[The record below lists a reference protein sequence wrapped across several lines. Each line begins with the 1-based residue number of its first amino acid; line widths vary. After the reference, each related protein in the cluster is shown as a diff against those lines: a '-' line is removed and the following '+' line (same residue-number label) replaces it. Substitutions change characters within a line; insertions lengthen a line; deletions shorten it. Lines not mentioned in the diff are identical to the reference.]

1 MNNANKNNIFAATAH
16 PPTEELV
23 KYVNKQLEADAT
35 RSVENHIADCEPCS
49 DAVDG
54 LLLSKQNIADI
65 DKNLEQRI
73 QAQLINTK
81 KVIPLYKRWYM
92 ATAAMLALVF
102 VSGYLILN
110 YVGKN
115 NSVADVITTEKA
127 VEETATTPAN
137 ETAVEQ
143 TETVEDKKAIANKAV
158 TIETL
163 KDDVPADMPVPES
176 SKEKALANVNTDEK
190 FKQPTIEKREDLASG
205 KQSEQTVAADESRD
219 DSQDQPAVA
228 EKTAAYTQ
236 TKDVQATTEM
246 DDEKVPAQNAKNVEE
261 LSKKSNKPAAA
272 TTSGG
277 AATTLDNVVVLE
289 TKAKRKKVRL
299 ESNDA
304 TFDYSAFEQ
313 ARTLYNNKEYAKAL
327 PMFEALMVHNTDN
340 KFSFYYAGMCAYYQ
354 NNHKLADTY
363 LSQSSGDKRFE
374 MYELSMWYQALSLIQ
389 LNKPAEAKNLLVKV
403 VNLKQSKKDEAAN
416 LLKEL
421 K

>member
-1 MNNANKNNIFAATAH
+1 M
-16 PPTEELV
+16 
-23 KYVNKQLEADAT
+23 
-35 RSVENHIADCEPCS
+35 
-49 DAVDG
+49 
-54 LLLSKQNIADI
+54 
-65 DKNLEQRI
+65 
-73 QAQLINTK
+73 
-81 KVIPLYKRWYM
+81 
-92 ATAAMLALVF
+92 
-102 VSGYLILN
+102 
-110 YVGKN
+110 
-115 NSVADVITTEKA
+115 
-127 VEETATTPAN
+127 
-137 ETAVEQ
+137 
-143 TETVEDKKAIANKAV
+143 
-158 TIETL
+158 
-163 KDDVPADMPVPES
+163 
-176 SKEKALANVNTDEK
+176 ANVNTDEK

-205 KQSEQTVAADESRD
+205 KQSEQTVVTNESRRD
-219 DSQDQPAVA
+219 VEEQPAVA
-228 EKTAAYTQ
+228 EKTAVYTQ

-246 DDEKVPAQNAKNVEE
+246 DDEKVPAENAKNVEA

-277 AATTLDNVVVLE
+277 AVNNLDNVVVLE

-389 LNKPAEAKNLLVKV
+389 LNKPAEAKKLLVKV
-403 VNLKQSKKDEAAN
+403 VNLKKSKKDEAAN